1 MASVNLI
8 EATKV
13 YCSMF
18 FNQSCQ
24 CLLCGQTQ
32 RSPVCPLCLA
42 MLARLD
48 GPLCRCG
55 LPLPAGDP
63 GNPLPAPLCGRCL
76 KRPPSFT
83 VSQAPLHYRFP
94 LDHLIHRYKY
104 RGDLVAERGIEKLL
118 ADTPCP
124 WPEMDALCPLPAHWY
139 RRWWRGF
146 DQSQRLTNRLATLW
160 KIPSLPALQRR
171 QSTPMQQGLSRS
183 QRQRNLRGAF
193 ACTRPVSGLR
203 LILVDDVMTTG
214 SSARAASDCLLR
226 QGAAEVRVWTL
237 ARTPER

>member
-13 YCSMF
+13 YCSMI
-18 FNQSCQ
+18 FNHVCR

-55 LPLPAGDP
+55 LPHPAGDP

-94 LDHLIHRYKY
+94 LDHLIRRYKY

-118 ADTPCP
+118 EDGHTLPLARDGCP
-124 WPEMDALCPLPAHWY
+124 VPPARALV
-139 RRWWRGF
+139 
-146 DQSQRLTNRLATLW
+146 
-160 KIPSLPALQRR
+160 PSLVA
-171 QSTPMQQGLSRS
+171 G
-183 QRQRNLRGAF
+183 
-193 ACTRPVSGLR
+193 V
-203 LILVDDVMTTG
+203 
-214 SSARAASDCLLR
+214 
-226 QGAAEVRVWTL
+226 
-237 ARTPER
+237 